1 MFERA
6 NRWIAARLTPGE
18 ETGLHLTVGVL
29 LMLFMGWAFA
39 EIAEEVVD
47 GEELT
52 VLDDQL
58 SRWVFQNHHPWLT
71 GFMFFITHWHGP
83 LGVMAMTAVL
93 AAWMWWRR
101 ERYWLA
107 ALMLTVPVG
116 LLLNV
121 ALKYLFQRERPQ
133 FDEPLLTLATYS
145 FPSGHTSGAMLFYGL
160 LVAYLVRSTPNKRW
174 WLLSAAAAGLMVL
187 LVAASRVYLGAHYLS
202 DVLAAI
208 AEGCMWLTICITSI
222 STLRRRR
229 ARLAN
234 GSRSSSTPA
243 RAPGTTAN

>member
-1 MFERA
+1 MFERV

-39 EIAEEVVD
+39 EIAEEVLE

-52 VLDDQL
+52 VLDTQL
-58 SRWVFQNHHPWLT
+58 SVWVFQHHHPGVTW
-71 GFMFFITHWHGP
+71 FMFFITHWHSPVGI
-83 LGVMAMTAVL
+83 LAMSAAL
-93 AAWMWWRR
+93 AAWMWRRR
-101 ERYWLA
+101 EAYWLA
-107 ALMLTVPVG
+107 ALGLSVPGG

-121 ALKYLFQRERPQ
+121 LLKYLFQRERPQ

-145 FPSGHTSGAMLFYGL
+145 FPSGHASGATLFYGL
-160 LVAYLVRSTPNKRW
+160 LVAYLVRSTHSRRGW
-174 WLLSAAAAGLMVL
+174 ALAAAIGCMMVL

-208 AEGCMWLTICITSI
+208 AEGCTWLTICITSV

-234 GSRSSSTPA
+234 GSRS
-243 RAPGTTAN
+243 